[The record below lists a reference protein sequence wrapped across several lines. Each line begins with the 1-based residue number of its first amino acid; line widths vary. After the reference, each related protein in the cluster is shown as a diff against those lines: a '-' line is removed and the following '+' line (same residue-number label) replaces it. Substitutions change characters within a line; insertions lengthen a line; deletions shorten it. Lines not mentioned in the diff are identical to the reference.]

1 LLTLGFA
8 FLKNIVAC
16 KTKAYGKLG
25 FWELLVLFETQVG
38 HLYGITCVGNILILK
53 MHSSVLL
60 YTTKTSNSW
69 VFQIIIVVVVVD
81 DDDDDD
87 DNDDDI
93 YCSDCHHR
101 CHLSELSSSSSPI
114 PHIYIKVFDL
124 DSHNLQHQAL
134 TTIPQLL
141 QLWTFLQPTVESG
154 SLRLSTY
161 II

>member
-1 LLTLGFA
+1 MS
-8 FLKNIVAC
+8 C

-25 FWELLVLFETQVG
+25 FWELLVLFKTQIG
-38 HLYGITCVGNILILK
+38 RLYGITCVGNILILK

-69 VFQIIIVVVVVD
+69 LFQIVVVVVID
-81 DDDDDD
+81 DD
-87 DNDDDI
+87 DDDI

-101 CHLSELSSSSSPI
+101 CRLSELSLSSSPI
-114 PHIYIKVFDL
+114 LHIYIKEFDL

-141 QLWTFLQPTVESG
+141 QLWTVLQPTVEWG
-154 SLRLSTY
+154 NLCLSTY